1 MYCLINLIANFSLLS
16 FITCSYFN
24 LFFASQCQAK
34 LPRGIQNIRPHLE
47 SVDNVPLLVPL
58 FTDCTPSGKGR
69 HFLTVVKKSL
79 LPPCWR
85 KHLNCGPNFGFCFV
99 VVVLAINC
107 FSAFVEIWYV
117 YLLTAVKEMIAIM
130 QDYGEVVCCVGSSF
144 NSANPAIFI
153 QADIGWVLCLKN
165 SHSWLN

>member
-69 HFLTVVKKSL
+69 HFLTVVKELTSTL
-79 LPPCWR
+79 LEETLKLWTKFCV
-85 KHLNCGPNFGFCFV
+85 FCFV
-99 VVVLAINC
+99 VVVLTINC
-107 FSAFVEIWYV
+107 FSAFVEIWYF